1 MFGKL
6 KNGKLEKFNGSFLIT
21 GKKVIANPRDS
32 ELLKAGFK
40 EIEKTDLPEHTEYQ
54 YIETGY
60 TELNGKIVEVH
71 TVQDKEVHEQEYP
84 SDIPV
89 GYHIER
95 CEDIREKDIYITYEI
110 IPDELEVEVEVGDIN
125 ATTDNDN
132 VELDLETQ
140 VGKTDNSGDN

>member
-6 KNGKLEKFNGSFLIT
+6 NNGKLEKFNGFFLIK
-21 GKKVIANPRDS
+21 GESVIANPRDTD
-32 ELLKAGFK
+32 LLDAGFK
-40 EIEKTDLPEHTEYQ
+40 EIQETDLPEHTEYQ

-95 CEDIREKDIYITYEI
+95 YENIREKDIYITYEI
-110 IPDELEVEVEVGDIN
+110 VPDELEVEVEVGDIN
-125 ATTDNDN
+125 ATTNNDN
-132 VELDLETQ
+132 VELDIETQ
-140 VGKTDNSGDN
+140 VGETDNSGDN